1 MCEPECGV
9 VTSYALN
16 YRRNESSTFSF
27 TGKSLFFV
35 LFQQRPRTNL
45 WTTISYYTGQAKD
58 VVRLRGGSKSRGQP

>member
-27 TGKSLFFV
+27 TGKSLFFCIV
-35 LFQQRPRTNL
+35 S
-45 WTTISYYTGQAKD
+45 TTSYNESVANNILLSGQAKD
-58 VVRLRGGSKSRGQP
+58 VRLRGGSKSSGQP